1 MKSYQNYRAESHR
14 HPTWD
19 YSGDGLYFITF
30 LTQHRI
36 CNLGSIQM
44 QACKAEMILSDY
56 GKIIENEWL
65 RSFEIRRELICDE
78 YIIMPNHLHAIIRI
92 DHSDSQEQT
101 HGRAS
106 LAAAR
111 PSDSRS
117 KSPSDSPSDS
127 DSPKSRISEKCIRL
141 PQSISSFL
149 GGYKSAINSRIDDY
163 IDLHQ
168 LKIPKYNRNN
178 HFFQPNYH
186 DFIIRDAK
194 AYHNIKNYIINNP
207 QKWAEDKFRK

>member
-1 MKSYQNYRAESHR
+1 
-14 HPTWD
+14 
-19 YSGDGLYFITF
+19 
-30 LTQHRI
+30 
-36 CNLGSIQM
+36 
-44 QACKAEMILSDY
+44 
-56 GKIIENEWL
+56 
-65 RSFEIRRELICDE
+65 
-78 YIIMPNHLHAIIRI
+78 
-92 DHSDSQEQT
+92 
-101 HGRAS
+101 
-106 LAAAR
+106 
-111 PSDSRS
+111 
-117 KSPSDSPSDS
+117 
-127 DSPKSRISEKCIRL
+127 
-141 PQSISSFL
+141 L

>member
-44 QACKAEMILSDY
+44 QACKAGMILSDY
-56 GKIIENEWL
+56 GKIIRIEWL

-92 DHSDSQEQT
+92 DHSDPQET

-111 PSDSRS
+111 PSDSQS
-117 KSPSDSPSDS
+117 KSPSDSDC
-127 DSPKSRISEKCIRL
+127 PKSRISEKCIRL

-149 GGYKSAINSRIDDY
+149 GGFKSSINSRIDDY

-168 LKIPKYNRNN
+168 LNIPKYNRNN

-186 DFIIRDAK
+186 DIIIRDAK
-194 AYHNIKNYIINNP
+194 AYHNIKNYINNP